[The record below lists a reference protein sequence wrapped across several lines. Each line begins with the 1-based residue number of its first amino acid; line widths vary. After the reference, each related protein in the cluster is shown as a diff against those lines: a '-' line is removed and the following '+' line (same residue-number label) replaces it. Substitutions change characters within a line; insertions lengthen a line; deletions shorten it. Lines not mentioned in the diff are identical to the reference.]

1 MYACRLACAMLLMEV
16 MSHTLYFS
24 SIAKHKL
31 WQRYG
36 TQLHLSA
43 VDMGMTG
50 FWVLM
55 FMWLKVRY
63 ALQQGIRAI
72 ELLGVLQPSSADL
85 VAVLT
90 SGHNCFSNTQL
101 IVSYDA

>member
-1 MYACRLACAMLLMEV
+1 MLLMEV
-16 MSHTLYFS
+16 MSHTLYFN

-36 TQLHLSA
+36 TQLRLSA

-55 FMWLKVRY
+55 FMWLKVKY

-72 ELLGVLQPSSADL
+72 ELLGVLHPSSADL

-90 SGHNCFSNTQL
+90 SGNNCFSNTQL